1 MSEGAVRILMHSGLT
16 EGVCVVP
23 SEAIGSYFVDFDKLI
38 FKVYRDGGKTQS
50 GPYDIK

>member
-1 MSEGAVRILMHSGLT
+1 MIAILHILFKRSIL
-16 EGVCVVP
+16 